1 MTLAL
6 QTAPRRVV
14 LMGVS
19 GCGKSTVGD
28 GLAERLGWRFV
39 EGDSLHPP
47 ENVAKMAAGQP
58 LDDADR
64 AGWLATLAD
73 LLEGAQTQGQ
83 GLVISCSALKRSYR
97 ERLRDG
103 DPQALFVHL
112 SGSRELIAQR
122 IARRTHRYMPASLL
136 ESQFATLQPPGADE
150 QALALDV
157 RLPPSALIEAVAQHL
172 QAPHLQDPHLQA
184 QTCPS
189 P

>member
-1 MTLAL
+1 MT
-6 QTAPRRVV
+6 QTPQAPPPRRVV

-19 GCGKSTVGD
+19 GCGKSTVGE

-47 ENVAKMAAGQP
+47 ENIAKMAAGQA

-64 AGWLATLAD
+64 AGWLTTLAD
-73 LLEGAQTQGQ
+73 LLAQSQANGL

-97 ERLRDG
+97 ERLRAG

-122 IARRTHRYMPASLL
+122 IAQRTHRYMPASLL
-136 ESQFATLQPPGADE
+136 ESQFATLQAPEPDE

-157 RLPPSALIEAVAQHL
+157 RLPPSALL
-172 QAPHLQDPHLQA
+172 QAIAQHLQA
-184 QTCPS
+184 QTCSNP
-189 P
+189 